1 MSRTV
6 RGLVPLLGYM
16 VLVAGTDVF
25 TGNRLQSLNPV
36 TVGALSFTFAAIL
49 LLGLSVARKGLAPTL
64 RPLRTHRH
72 DVLAINIMTAVVW
85 LTLLFALKYLEPAV
99 VSVVAF
105 AVGPALT
112 MILGRLLRRGS
123 SILPTELVVSL
134 VILVLIG
141 VLGWGSVDG
150 LSSLGDIGSTKAV
163 LGLVLGVVCGLA
175 CTGNTIYAKRLDDGG
190 LSPLSTLAVRYFVM
204 IGVSWLWVAMI
215 PNPAIAPAILPSLAI
230 ALIGVSL
237 QNYLGQVGIKYVE
250 PITAS
255 LLDTLSPVVTFALQ
269 LFDSRLHP
277 SVLTLACT
285 IGITLL
291 VALGVVARSRNEIKL
306 SRAVAVERHTIN
318 LPVEVMTGE
327 H

>member
-1 MSRTV
+1 MPNTA
-6 RGLVPLLGYM
+6 RGLFPLLAYM
-16 VLVAGTDVF
+16 TLVAGTDVF

-49 LLGLSVARKGLAPTL
+49 LLGLSVARKGVVPTL

-72 DVLAINIMTAVVW
+72 DVIAINIMTAVVW

-105 AVGPALT
+105 AVGPAVT
-112 MILGRLLRRGS
+112 VIFGRLLRRGS

-134 VILVLIG
+134 VILILIG
-141 VLGWGSVDG
+141 VLGWGSLDG
-150 LSSLGDIGSTKAV
+150 LSSLGHIGTTKAV
-163 LGLVLGVVCGLA
+163 LGLVLGIVCGLA
-175 CTGNTIYAKRLDDGG
+175 CTGNTIYAKRLDEGG

-204 IGVSWLWVAMI
+204 IGVSWLWVAVA
-215 PNPAIAPAILPSLAI
+215 PNPDIGPAILPSLAI
-230 ALIGVSL
+230 AVIGVAL

-277 SVLTLACT
+277 SALTLACT
-285 IGITLL
+285 MGVTLL
-291 VALGVVARSRNEIKL
+291 VALGVVARSRHEIKV
-306 SRAVAVERHTIN
+306 SRAIAAERPTVD
-318 LPVEVMTGE
+318 LPVGVMTGE